1 MSASLRYVFSRHPLE
16 QEVEVD
22 VTNVAKA
29 EDGRP
34 MHVERL
40 PRVGLVQHEVD
51 EGGEGGPL
59 RARHPPLV
67 LSVRGAE
74 LGDHLPTQLI
84 VVGSLIGRRGGVL

>member
-1 MSASLRYVFSRHPLE
+1 M
-16 QEVEVD
+16 
-22 VTNVAKA
+22 TNVAEA

-59 RARHPPLV
+59 RVRTPPLV
-67 LSVRGAE
+67 LAVRGAE
-74 LGDHLPTQLI
+74 LGDHLPTQLV
-84 VVGSLIGRRGGVL
+84 VVGSLKWRRGGIFSSSKPPCRLSALP